1 MRPLYIVAFGLAAA
15 GLASCATRPRMPVEA
30 DASRPFAIERD
41 LAGKTVG
48 RGAFKSITG
57 ADRAFTAYLEGSL
70 DVSGGGQVFTLVE
83 DFDYDDGE
91 KDRKTWRLTKQPN
104 GEWSGTRED
113 VVGTARGFMDGP
125 AFRLEYKIDLPKKD
139 GGATRVGFRDV
150 LILRSD
156 GVVYNKAR
164 VGWRG
169 LAVGGVEL
177 EITRAPAA
185 P

>member
-1 MRPLYIVAFGLAAA
+1 MRPLILAAA
-15 GLASCATRPRMPVEA
+15 GIAASALASCASRPRVPVEA
-30 DASRPFAIERD
+30 DASRPFVIERD

-57 ADRAFTAYLEGSL
+57 ADRAFTAYLDGSL
-70 DVSGGGQVFTLVE
+70 DGQVFTLVE

-91 KDRKTWRLTKQPN
+91 KDRKTWRLTKQAN
-104 GEWSGTRED
+104 GDWSGTRED

-139 GGATRVGFRDV
+139 GGSTRVGFRDV

-169 LAVGGVEL
+169 FAVGGVEL